1 MSRLEYGWEKV
12 VATKK
17 VQDWLADD
25 SSKVLQLTMSD
36 FSEAGQQ
43 PGKMTLDYSAVE
55 LPATLN
61 KLGVEPFG
69 NLTGGYVLIK
79 RKDTVLPTLFP
90 KLEEPTEQY
99 VGMPF
104 YTLPRHDYL
113 RKGASGF
120 VNGEDGVNLAWSVGV
135 LQSFL
140 SECFSPFESFTL
152 GGRLEARTKGELKIL
167 GQTFPLDAVAE
178 ADGYLESER
187 HIVVLAARQSSYQTP
202 LSGFSIHHLVRPLIH
217 VRSQTD
223 KLSSGLLLDWSA
235 ETEADHSTVRFGLYH
250 YDFPSTGTGV
260 NPFDYKLTKSKSY
273 IILA

>member
-25 SSKVLQLTMSD
+25 SSKVLQLTMAD

-43 PGKMTLDYSAVE
+43 PGKMTPTYSAVE
-55 LPATLN
+55 LPAALS
-61 KLGVEPFG
+61 KLDVEPFG

-79 RKDTVLPTLFP
+79 RRDTVLPTLYP
-90 KLEEPTEQY
+90 KLEQPTEQY

-104 YTLPRHDYL
+104 YTLPRHNYL
-113 RKGASGF
+113 RKGATGF
-120 VNGEDGVNLAWSVGV
+120 VNGEDGINLAWSMGV

-140 SECFSPFESFTL
+140 MECFSPFESFTL

-178 ADGYLESER
+178 ADGYLESDR

-223 KLSSGLLLDWSA
+223 KLSSGLLLDWSV
-235 ETEADHSTVRFGLYH
+235 ESEEDHSTVRFGLYH
-250 YDFPSTGTGV
+250 YDFPSTGTGI
-260 NPFDYKLTKSKSY
+260 NPFDYRLTKSKSY